1 MTDIIVAIVI
11 SPDGTTRDFT
21 DYDAALSHARSEHEA
36 SGGIFVVRD
45 LRGPTPPRRPMKVF
59 WANTVGMLIEEL
71 QKLDPNLH
79 VAAWHTVARDR
90 EGPLPPASA
99 VAGYLYEGWGPGG
112 KTDALLLDGGEWRP
126 NDGIRRS

>member
-1 MTDIIVAIVI
+1 MTNTIVATVI

-21 DYDAALSHARSEHEA
+21 DYDAALAHARIEHDA
-36 SGGIFVVRD
+36 SGGVFVVRD
-45 LRGPTPPRRPMKVF
+45 LREPPQPRRPTKVV
-59 WANTVGMLIEEL
+59 WANTVGRLIEEL
-71 QKLDPNLH
+71 RKLDPNLH

-99 VAGYLYEGWGPGG
+99 VAGYLYEGCGPGG

-126 NDGIRRS
+126 QAKS